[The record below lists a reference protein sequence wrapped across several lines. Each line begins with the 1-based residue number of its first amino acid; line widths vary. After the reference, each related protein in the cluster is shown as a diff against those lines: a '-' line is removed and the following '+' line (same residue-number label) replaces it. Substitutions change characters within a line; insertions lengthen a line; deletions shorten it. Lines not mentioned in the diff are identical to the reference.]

1 MSNDT
6 NGIEMHLGI
15 EKGKVI
21 MRFESPQEYI
31 VFDPINI
38 QMIALRLTDL
48 AFEAD
53 TGLKPVGDTLKAD
66 LIQRHRE
73 TLTSRLNLIL
83 NSQRENKVL
92 SNGKLAMQLVDV
104 CLSEIF
110 S

>member
-1 MSNDT
+1 MSNDI
-6 NGIEMHLGI
+6 NSVEMHLGI
-15 EKGKVI
+15 EKGKVV
-21 MRFESPQEYI
+21 MRFESPQQFI
-31 VFDPINI
+31 VFDPLNV

-83 NSQRENKVL
+83 SSKRDNKHI
-92 SNGKLAMQLVDV
+92 SNGQLANLLVDV

-110 S
+110 